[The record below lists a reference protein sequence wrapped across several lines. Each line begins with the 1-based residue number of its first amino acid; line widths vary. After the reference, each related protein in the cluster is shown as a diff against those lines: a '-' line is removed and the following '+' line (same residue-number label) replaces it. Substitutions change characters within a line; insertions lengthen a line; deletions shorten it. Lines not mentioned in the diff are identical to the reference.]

1 MAIMDRLVG
10 YKSLADLPEKDHLPM
25 SVFESIGN
33 RLRTLHDRSMVHGD
47 IRDSNIMIH
56 RDNRTKFMIIDFD
69 WAGTLGTVIYPPHV
83 NYTEIRRPEDARDGL
98 LIKAAHDQWMLS
110 DIQGDTGEDSGIS
123 K

>member
-1 MAIMDRLVG
+1 M
-10 YKSLADLPEKDHLPM
+10 
-25 SVFESIGN
+25 
-33 RLRTLHDRSMVHGD
+33 
-47 IRDSNIMIH
+47 
-56 RDNRTKFMIIDFD
+56 
-69 WAGTLGTVIYPPHV
+69 